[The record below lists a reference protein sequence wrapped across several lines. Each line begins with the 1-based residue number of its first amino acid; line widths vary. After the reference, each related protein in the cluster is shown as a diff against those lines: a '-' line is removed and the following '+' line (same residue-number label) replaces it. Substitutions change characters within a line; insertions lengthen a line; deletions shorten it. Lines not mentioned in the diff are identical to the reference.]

1 MKHSLTLVAVF
12 CLLLAQSA
20 FAQNIELTFTGADA
34 AGKYVQLDS
43 VRVENISRS
52 WAETIVY
59 PDTILTL
66 TDETG
71 VSEVEENISS
81 CISYPNPFNG
91 TSRIV
96 LTLPQ
101 DEQLSLRVYNL
112 AGQLVMEKHLP
123 VEAGESHFEVS
134 LNHPQV
140 YFLVAQ
146 TTHGR
151 LVQKLINTGHSG
163 TNGIVY
169 RGTNSGTISVK
180 TQKLLSSK
188 PFQLGDVLRITGYTT
203 HYGLLVCSTE
213 ILQPQRESEHFSLVF
228 ALQYIP
234 TLTTASVSNITDS
247 SAVCG
252 GTVTDDGGAAII
264 TRGVCWSES
273 PHPTIDGSNT
283 ADSSGMGSFT
293 SQITELTA
301 GTTYYVRAYATN
313 VAGTAYGNEISFT
326 TIGAFSV
333 SDNLKVI
340 FSSGNLQWSATNG
353 GNTATTHAVAGNGT
367 AAGTWRF
374 APHQWDTIGANNR
387 NISSTYTGWI
397 DLFGCGTSGYDNK
410 YPYTSSKTDSDY
422 FRGFDNNFD
431 GGYYDWGVYNAIYN
445 PAMQT
450 TDAPGSW
457 RTLTDNEW
465 KYVLFTRTTASGIRY
480 AKATVNG
487 VKGLIIVPDN
497 WDAAIYTLN
506 DTNSATV
513 GYSANTIDSA
523 GWAKMEAAT
532 CVFLPTT
539 GQRSGTSVSDVGSD
553 GYYWST
559 TGKGTTTYNLT
570 FNARYV
576 VSNSYSS
583 RYRGYAVR
591 LVRNANASMQSV
603 PTVTTTYISN
613 ITGTTA
619 DIVGKVMN
627 GGGTAVTARGVCWSR
642 SHNPTLNDNHTTN
655 GSGMGGYT
663 AHITGLSRGTTYYV
677 RAYATNAVGTAYGNE
692 LTLTTPA
699 LPTLTTTS
707 VSNITDSSAVCGG
720 TITNDGGAT
729 ISARGICW
737 DTLPYPT
744 ISKSHTID
752 GSGTGVF
759 TSNITG
765 LKPSTK
771 YYVRAYATSA
781 AGTAYGNQD
790 TFATLAPDKSFSVA
804 AGKYVRFSP
813 GNLQWSFFNGG
824 NSPTTHAVVGNGT
837 AAGTWRF
844 APHQWDTIGH
854 SNSINLLPGSGWI
867 DLFAWGTSGY
877 NGKHPYIFMDS
888 SHYYGFYNNNDISG
902 TNYDWGVYNAIYNP
916 STNTTDAPGTWRTP
930 TKDEWEYLLK
940 TRATPSGIRFAKATV
955 HGVCGLIIVPDN
967 WNSSI
972 YTLDSANCNIATFES
987 NLVNASHWANLEA
1000 AGCVFLPITGYIDV
1014 ETYAGIYFIN
1024 TEGGYWSSS
1033 SNSFNSYSASA
1044 YYLIIRRDR
1053 VEPKTGSSRDF
1064 GFSVRLVKDVR

>member
-1 MKHSLTLVAVF
+1 MS
-12 CLLLAQSA
+12 
-20 FAQNIELTFTGADA
+20 
-34 AGKYVQLDS
+34 
-43 VRVENISRS
+43 
-52 WAETIVY
+52 
-59 PDTILTL
+59 
-66 TDETG
+66 
-71 VSEVEENISS
+71 
-81 CISYPNPFNG
+81 
-91 TSRIV
+91 
-96 LTLPQ
+96 
-101 DEQLSLRVYNL
+101 
-112 AGQLVMEKHLP
+112 
-123 VEAGESHFEVS
+123 
-134 LNHPQV
+134 
-140 YFLVAQ
+140 
-146 TTHGR
+146 
-151 LVQKLINTGHSG
+151 
-163 TNGIVY
+163 
-169 RGTNSGTISVK
+169 
-180 TQKLLSSK
+180 
-188 PFQLGDVLRITGYTT
+188 
-203 HYGLLVCSTE
+203 VCSNE

-273 PHPTIDGSNT
+273 PHPTIDGNNT
-283 ADSSGMGSFT
+283 ADSSGMGSFI

-313 VAGTAYGNEISFT
+313 AAGTAYGNEISFT

-487 VKGLIIVPDN
+487 VKGIIIVPDN

-559 TGKGTTTYNLT
+559 TGKGSTTYNLA

-576 VSNSYSS
+576 VSNNYSS
-583 RYRGYAVR
+583 RYRGNAVR
-591 LVRNANASMQSV
+591 LVRNAKATMQSI
-603 PTVTTTYISN
+603 PTVITTYISN

-619 DIVGKVMN
+619 DIVGKVKN
-627 GGGTAVTARGVCWSR
+627 GGGTTVTARGVCWSR

-663 AHITGLSRGTTYYV
+663 SHITGLSRGTTYYV

-729 ISARGICW
+729 VSARGICW

-744 ISKSHTID
+744 ISKNHTAN
-752 GSGTGVF
+752 GSGTGSF

-790 TFATLAPDKSFSVA
+790 TFTTLDMPNNALFTISNNKRVI
-804 AGKYVRFSP
+804 FSP
-813 GNLQWSFFNGG
+813 GNLQWSATNGG
-824 NSPTTHAVVGNGT
+824 STPTTHAVAGNGT

-844 APHQWDTIGH
+844 APHQWDTIGFNN
-854 SNSINLLPGSGWI
+854 SNISSTYTGWI
-867 DLFAWGTSGY
+867 DLFGWGTSGY
-877 NGKHPYIFMDS
+877 NGKHPYMTNIENS
-888 SHYYGFYNNNDISG
+888 LYGNGNSNISN

-916 STNTTDAPGTWRTP
+916 LTNTTDAPGTWRTL
-930 TKDEWEYLLK
+930 TKDEWEYLVI
-940 TRATPSGIRFAKATV
+940 TRNTSSSIRYAKAIV
-955 HGVCGLIIVPDN
+955 NGVAGLIIVPDN
-967 WNSSI
+967 WNISI
-972 YTLDSANCNIATFES
+972 YNLYNANDSSAAFSANIIDSTDWAKMES
-987 NLVNASHWANLEA
+987 AS
-1000 AGCVFLPITGYIDV
+1000 CVFLPATGYREGAWVDYV
-1014 ETYAGIYFIN
+1014 GWAGC
-1024 TEGGYWSSS
+1024 YWSTTFYDSS
-1033 SNSFNSYSASA
+1033 YAYGLYFQSNKKPYASDWFN
-1044 YYLIIRRDR
+1044 RC
-1053 VEPKTGSSRDF
+1053 GSL
-1064 GFSVRLVKDVR
+1064 SVRLVKEVE

>member
-1 MKHSLTLVAVF
+1 MKNCLQIWVLV
-12 CLLLAQSA
+12 CLMMAQTA

-52 WAETIVY
+52 WTETLVY
-59 PDTILTL
+59 PDTVLTL

-71 VSEVEENISS
+71 VNEAESNASS

-96 LTLPQ
+96 LTFPQ

-112 AGQLVMEKHLP
+112 AGQLIMEKHLP
-123 VEAGESHFEVS
+123 VEAGESHFEVT

-188 PFQLGDVLRITGYTT
+188 PFQSGDVLRITGYTT
-203 HYGLLVCSTE
+203 HYGLLVCSNE

-234 TLTTASVSNITDS
+234 TLITASVSNITDS

-273 PHPTIDGSNT
+273 PHPTIDGNNT
-283 ADSSGMGSFT
+283 ADSSGMGSFI

-313 VAGTAYGNEISFT
+313 AAGTAYGNEISFT

-374 APHQWDTIGANNR
+374 APHQWDTVGANNR

-487 VKGLIIVPDN
+487 VKGIIIVPDN

-559 TGKGTTTYNLT
+559 TGKGSTTYNLA

-583 RYRGYAVR
+583 RYRGNAVR

-619 DIVGKVMN
+619 DIVGKVKN
-627 GGGTAVTARGVCWSR
+627 GGGTTVSARGVCWSR

-729 ISARGICW
+729 VSARGICW

-744 ISKSHTID
+744 ISKNHTAN
-752 GSGTGVF
+752 GSGTGSF

-771 YYVRAYATSA
+771 YYVRAYATNA

-790 TFATLAPDKSFSVA
+790 TFTTLDMPNNALFTISNNKRVI
-804 AGKYVRFSP
+804 FSP
-813 GNLQWSFFNGG
+813 GNLQWSATNGG
-824 NSPTTHAVVGNGT
+824 STPTTHAVAGNGT

-844 APHQWDTIGH
+844 APHQWDTIGFNN
-854 SNSINLLPGSGWI
+854 SNISSTYTGWI
-867 DLFAWGTSGY
+867 DLFGWGTSGY
-877 NGKHPYIFMDS
+877 NNKYPYMTATIDS
-888 SHYYGFYNNNDISG
+888 LYGNGNSNISN

-916 STNTTDAPGTWRTP
+916 KTNTTDAPGTWRTL
-930 TKDEWEYLLK
+930 TIDEWEYLVI
-940 TRATPSGIRFAKATV
+940 TRQTSSGIRCANAIV
-955 HGVCGLIIVPDN
+955 NGVTGLIIVPDN
-967 WNSSI
+967 WNVSVYSLNNTNNSTAA
-972 YTLDSANCNIATFES
+972 YTSNIIDSAD
-987 NLVNASHWANLEA
+987 WAKMEA
-1000 AGCVFLPITGYIDV
+1000 ASCVFLPA
-1014 ETYAGIYFIN
+1014 AGWRDGSCVDYVFSD
-1024 TEGGYWSSS
+1024 GSYWSTTFYDSS
-1033 SNSFNSYSASA
+1033 AAFGLHFGWYATFFSG
-1044 YYLIIRRDR
+1044 YYFRR
-1053 VEPKTGSSRDF
+1053 G
-1064 GFSVRLVKDVR
+1064 GLSVRLVRDAQ